1 MGWQLCL
8 GDGTWADETHDI
20 CFSTAPFSL
29 NSLKKPVKCHLTSSF
44 PTSNGTFVVAINCF
58 SCIGTI
64 EFCQFQFQLYIAIIY
79 QKFHRIL
86 TLRKVIFT
94 ISIFYKF
101 SPCILLTYEL
111 IYFTRNFCLIVLF
124 TVYIR
129 PRRCLHRLHR
139 FCEENIAPIFNVC
152 HLHHEIY
159 FIKDYPLA

>member
-1 MGWQLCL
+1 MLLCCFCNCLLLIEAFVVEIDVLIFFEIGFRQLLPAPRSWVGSCVWGMAL
-8 GDGTWADETHDI
+8 GGDETHDI

-29 NSLKKPVKCHLTSSF
+29 NSLKKLVKCHLTSSF

-64 EFCQFQFQLYIAIIY
+64 EFCQFQF
-79 QKFHRIL
+79 
-86 TLRKVIFT
+86 
-94 ISIFYKF
+94 S
-101 SPCILLTYEL
+101 
-111 IYFTRNFCLIVLF
+111 

-152 HLHHEIY
+152 HLHHEI
-159 FIKDYPLA
+159 FL

>member
-1 MGWQLCL
+1 MN
-8 GDGTWADETHDI
+8 
-20 CFSTAPFSL
+20 FVNF
-29 NSLKKPVKCHLTSSF
+29 NS
-44 PTSNGTFVVAINCF
+44 
-58 SCIGTI
+58 
-64 EFCQFQFQLYIAIIY
+64 QLYIAIIY

-152 HLHHEIY
+152 HLHHEFFYKGLPSCLTKSQKNGHHLHGIHFY
-159 FIKDYPLA
+159 IL